1 MILDKNYN
9 MATLRQQL
17 KKEKTVRGRR
27 WTIRK
32 DRDGFLTEV
41 KMIFKP
47 DEYEKFKSARS
58 MYGDKDLLQILE
70 YNYEK
75 KKDNS

>member
-1 MILDKNYN
+1 MS
-9 MATLRQQL
+9 LRLQL
-17 KKEKTVRGRR
+17 KKNKTVRGRR

-32 DRDGFLTEV
+32 DKEDLITEV

-47 DEYEKFKSARS
+47 EEYEKSKKAKP
-58 MYGDKDLLQILE
+58 MYGDKTLLEILE
-70 YNYEK
+70 KDYEK